1 MKYLLIS
8 IPFILIL
15 LLILSVKFEIKFIY
29 NNGCSQLNIST
40 SYLFGLFKPELYP
53 FDKKKHGKF
62 KKNRNLKLIIKN
74 LRHRK
79 LINYMWDKSVFK
91 EINWSTKIGLA
102 DAALVGIIYGI
113 IWSFK
118 STLFSLILRSK
129 EIESIHIDVIPVFNE
144 NQLDIRFNCIIK
156 IRMVYIITVWIWL
169 LKLYKGGEE
178 IDRTSNRRVN
188 ENYNE

>member
-40 SYLFGLFKPELYP
+40 SYLFGLFKPEFYP

-62 KKNRNLKLIIKN
+62 KRNGNLKLIIKN
-74 LRHRK
+74 LPYRR
-79 LINYMWDKSVFK
+79 LINYIWDKSVIK
-91 EINWSTKIGLA
+91 EINWSTKIGRT

-113 IWSFK
+113 IWGFK
-118 STLFSLILRSK
+118 STLISLILRNK
-129 EIESIHIDVIPVFNE
+129 EIKSVDIDVIPIFNE
-144 NQLDIRFNCIIK
+144 NQLHIKFNCIIK
-156 IRMVYIITVWIWL
+156 IRMAYIINVWIWF
-169 LKLYKGGEE
+169 LKQYKGGEK

>member
-62 KKNRNLKLIIKN
+62 KKNGNLKLIIKN
-74 LRHRK
+74 LRYRK

-91 EINWSTKIGLA
+91 EINWNTKIGLV